1 MAQTIPVI
9 GAIGGGLVNTIF
21 ISHFQD
27 MARAHFAI
35 RRLEREHGEDVVKQ
49 AYEQLSTQGSGE

>member
-1 MAQTIPVI
+1 MAQAIPVI

-27 MARAHFAI
+27 MARGHFAI
-35 RRLEREHGEDVVKQ
+35 RRLERQYGGDVVQ
-49 AYEQLSTQGSGE
+49 AAYLELKNDER